1 MGFIVFKSYR
11 CLVLGVI
18 KNLSY
23 KSVISIFVDDKEVMI
38 MDEQFLENDS
48 LEWLDALEI
57 GFDLTDYE
65 LDDVVIDD
73 AFVIDNL

>member
-1 MGFIVFKSYR
+1 
-11 CLVLGVI
+11 
-18 KNLSY
+18 
-23 KSVISIFVDDKEVMI
+23 

-65 LDDVVIDD
+65 LDDAIIDD

>member
-1 MGFIVFKSYR
+1 M
-11 CLVLGVI
+11 LGVI

-23 KSVISIFVDDKEVMI
+23 KSVISIFIDDKEVMI

>member
-1 MGFIVFKSYR
+1 
-11 CLVLGVI
+11 
-18 KNLSY
+18 
-23 KSVISIFVDDKEVMI
+23 
-38 MDEQFLENDS
+38 MDEKFLENDS

>member
-1 MGFIVFKSYR
+1 M
-11 CLVLGVI
+11 LGVI

-23 KSVISIFVDDKEVMI
+23 KSVISIFIDDKEVKV